1 MAILHKNGAFLAAA
15 TSVAAGATEESQ
27 IVGGSDF
34 TSLEI
39 DLSSVES
46 IAITVEVTGAN
57 ASINGLVEVDLVV
70 SVSDPVDTARY
81 DTANVLSQ
89 VFATVSC
96 QSTTNTVERSSAVIG
111 VEGFARIAIARIRNN
126 DPTYAVSVQVYY
138 GKYERIE

>member
-1 MAILHKNGAFLAAA
+1 MARLHSNGTFIAAA

-27 IVGGSDF
+27 IVSGTDF
-34 TSLEI
+34 TTKEI
-39 DLSSVES
+39 DVTSVES
-46 IAITVEVTGAN
+46 IALTVEVTGAN
-57 ASINGLVEVDLVV
+57 ASINGQIDVDFLV
-70 SVSDPVDTARY
+70 SVYHPEDGKY

-96 QSTTNTVERSSAVIG
+96 QSTTNAAERSSAVIG
-111 VEGFARIAIARIRNN
+111 VEGFASIAIGRIRNN